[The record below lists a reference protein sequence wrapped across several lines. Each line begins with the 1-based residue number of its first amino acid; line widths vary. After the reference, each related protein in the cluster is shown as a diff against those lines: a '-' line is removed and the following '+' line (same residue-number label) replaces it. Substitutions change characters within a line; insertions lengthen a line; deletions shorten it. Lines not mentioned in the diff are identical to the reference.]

1 MQSELSL
8 SDEEELRNILASEDP
23 TEDLDCLTLP
33 ERSGVESEKIMEERG

>member
-1 MQSELSL
+1 MQSKLSP

-33 ERSGVESEKIMEERG
+33 GRPGLESEETMGERG